1 MCALYSPELTAF
13 KAACGKGIV
22 WKEETTNGF
31 THVYESCTLETDRGS
46 KLAIVSSAQTTMG
59 LTSAAILTTQMIM
72 RFRPRLV
79 VMVGIAAGTRSGGKQ
94 LGDVLVADPSVDY
107 NSGKL
112 VDDDGTQ
119 RLQPDPHPV
128 GIAKRIR
135 AVLLRYNEDT
145 ELFEGFRRQWKG
157 KLPDKPNRLHVG
169 PVGAADQVINNP
181 EKIKEIQ
188 LSWRKLI
195 GLEMETYGVYRAC
208 EESPKPV
215 PRHVAFKAV
224 CDFAEQKSDDWQGYA
239 AFMAASFA
247 VYFLKAHWEEITD
260 IIGGD

>member
-1 MCALYSPELTAF
+1 
-13 KAACGKGIV
+13 
-22 WKEETTNGF
+22 
-31 THVYESCTLETDRGS
+31 
-46 KLAIVSSAQTTMG
+46 MG